1 MGARTHPRQAAK
13 ELLEGRAPARPLFLP
28 IVFSLGARVESV
40 PLRAFLA
47 NPTKIASALRQVRSH
62 LPADGVTCYFDPLL
76 EAEALGGTVEWETD
90 EGPARL
96 RWPGGATRE
105 QLPAGLRPPEMAA
118 HGGRIPVAV
127 EVIRRMKDALRGSA
141 LLMAGL
147 TGPLALAHLLLQ
159 AGEGAAGGSGAMP
172 AAAVEAAGAAA
183 GEIAREMLEAG
194 AEVMLIQERIPAGV
208 NAERVEDGL
217 AQLRMLFN
225 VVRFYEAVPVLLLST
240 GDVRSP
246 LAACGGAAS
255 TCIVCPEW
263 NEPAGAGAG
272 RLGGGDAPICGVA
285 LPVNAF
291 DGVEGAE
298 RDAGLA
304 ATARELRPAMV
315 TTAGDISRIAN
326 LKRFAQFREAL
337 DA

>member
-1 MGARTHPRQAAK
+1 MAGTANPRQEVK
-13 ELLEGRAPARPLFLP
+13 ELLEGNKPSRPLFLP
-28 IVFSLGARVESV
+28 IVFSLGARIENM
-40 PLRAFLA
+40 PLRTYLG
-47 NPTKIASALRQVRSH
+47 NPTKITSALRQVRSH

-76 EAEALGGTVEWETD
+76 EAEALGGALHWESD

-96 RWPGGATRE
+96 RWHGGTTRE
-105 QLPAGLRPPEMAA
+105 RLPEGLRPPEVAA

-127 EVIRRMKDALRGSA
+127 EVIRRMKDALRDSA

-159 AGEGAAGGSGAMP
+159 AGESGAGGGGAMP
-172 AAAVEAAGAAA
+172 EAAVETSGAALV
-183 GEIAREMLEAG
+183 EIARALAEAG
-194 AEVMLIQERIPAGV
+194 ADVVLIQERIPAGV
-208 NAERVEDGL
+208 SPERVEDGL
-217 AQLRMLFN
+217 AQLSTLFN
-225 VVRFYEAVPVLLLST
+225 IVRFYQAVPVLLLSA
-240 GDVRSP
+240 GDARSP

-263 NEPAGAGAG
+263 NAAPGSGARSGAGAG
-272 RLGGGDAPICGVA
+272 APICGVA
-285 LPVNAF
+285 LPVDAF
-291 DGVEGAE
+291 DGMEGAE

-304 ATARELRPAMV
+304 ATARELGPAIV